1 MLRRLVCN
9 RLGENKEKIAGVY
22 TQQCS
27 NIITPIHKF
36 FVFFVYELSPFA
48 SVVAWCC
55 TVCAE
60 AQRQIAAVQAA
71 LEDVMAKLE
80 AQKAALA
87 AQVRGT

>member
-1 MLRRLVCN
+1 MLCRLVCN

-27 NIITPIHKF
+27 IIITPIHKF
-36 FVFFVYELSPFA
+36 FVCRLRI
-48 SVVAWCC
+48 VAVRICC
-55 TVCAE
+55 RLVLHCVCAE